1 MRTKQQVVKCCPP
14 AGACPEQVERAGMT
28 VACIGM
34 GDSKTARI
42 GWIDE
47 FKGFVLLLVC
57 LYHVEQSF
65 PQAQMGML
73 HLSALRMSAFFFI
86 SGMLFSTRRFGNF
99 KDYFI
104 HKTRVL
110 LVPYILL
117 SLLFLALDP
126 VLYNFDLFPKAPRM
140 TVMNIRPEIATIWD
154 YIYWN
159 LAKIFVAGKSSIG
172 SGPLWFVFTLYS
184 VSLIF
189 YGVQKVA
196 ICVTNKGRSPVKPG
210 MTSRVIIAL
219 IAIASLAGGWLL
231 YVNHIRL
238 PLGIERDLTVLF
250 FFANGW
256 LCKGELKDPRLRGDD
271 KKERGN
277 GSHAKS
283 TLSLIVATTVAFAAY
298 AYLEVPDPNFSIM
311 NNDLGKSLPIF
322 VASSIFGIAGLVA
335 AFILADKL
343 PNIAPIRFI
352 KGILRN
358 ISRNALVI
366 LAVHWYILLVMR
378 LLFREAINKPGIAYL
393 AIPIVIAV
401 VIGAIPLFRC
411 KLYKLLGK
419 QKISVR
425 ESLSIRD

>member
-1 MRTKQQVVKCCPP
+1 MTNKQK
-14 AGACPEQVERAGMT
+14 
-28 VACIGM
+28 
-34 GDSKTARI
+34 RI

-57 LYHVEQSF
+57 LYHVEQAF

-86 SGMLFSTRRFGNF
+86 SGMLFSTRRFPDF
-99 KDYFI
+99 KSYLV

-110 LVPYILL
+110 LIPYILL

-140 TVMNIRPEIATIWD
+140 TIMNIKPEIAGVWD

-159 LAKIFVAGKSSIG
+159 LAKIFVVGKSSIG

-184 VSLIF
+184 VSLMF

-196 ICVTNKGRSPVKPG
+196 NSIKAPRAAT
-210 MTSRVIIAL
+210 II
-219 IAIASLAGGWLL
+219 IAIASLASGWLL
-231 YVNHIRL
+231 YKNHVRL

-250 FFANGW
+250 FFACGW
-256 LCKGELKDPRLRGDD
+256 LSKEPIRNTLCGKG
-271 KKERGN
+271 KKGIPW
-277 GSHAKS
+277 
-283 TLSLIVATTVAFAAY
+283 SLVVATSITTFILYAAF
-298 AYLEVPDPNFSIM
+298 EIPNPDFSIM
-311 NNDLGKSLPIF
+311 NNYLGKSLPIF
-322 VASSIFGIAGLVA
+322 VASSFFGIAGLVT
-335 AFILADKL
+335 AFVAADKL
-343 PNIAPIRFI
+343 PNIAPIRII
-352 KGILRN
+352 KGILCN

-378 LLFREAINKPGIAYL
+378 LLFRAEINQPGIAYL
-393 AIPIVIAV
+393 STLIVTAG
-401 VIGAIPLFRC
+401 VIIAIPLFRC

-419 QKISVR
+419 EKVSIR
-425 ESLSIRD
+425 ESLSIKN

>member
-1 MRTKQQVVKCCPP
+1 MSDKAT
-14 AGACPEQVERAGMT
+14 
-28 VACIGM
+28 
-34 GDSKTARI
+34 RI

-65 PQAQMGML
+65 SYAQMGTL

-86 SGMLFSTRRFGNF
+86 SGMLFSTRRFPDF
-99 KDYFI
+99 KSYFV
-104 HKTRVL
+104 HKSKVL
-110 LVPYILL
+110 LFPYIML

-126 VLYNFDLFPKAPRM
+126 VIYNFDLFPKAPRM
-140 TVMNIRPEIATIWD
+140 TVMNIRPEIAGVWD

-184 VSLIF
+184 VSLMF
-189 YGVQKVA
+189 YSVQWVA
-196 ICVTNKGRSPVKPG
+196 IHFFSQTRKEMPHQVRHDNKKAKKTESVSKLFIA
-210 MTSRVIIAL
+210 VFAII
-219 IAIASLAGGWLL
+219 SLAGGWLL
-231 YVNHIRL
+231 YKNHIRL

-250 FFANGW
+250 FFACGW
-256 LCKGELKDPRLRGDD
+256 LCREPI
-271 KKERGN
+271 KK
-277 GSHAKS
+277 
-283 TLSLIVATTVAFAAY
+283 LSLDCFALRPRNDVILATVAIISFILY
-298 AYLEVPDPNFSIM
+298 AIVENPDPYFSIM
-311 NNDLGKSLPIF
+311 NNDLGKSLVGFIT
-322 VASSIFGIAGLVA
+322 SSIFGIAGLVA

-343 PNIAPIRFI
+343 PNKTPIRII

-378 LLFREAINKPGIAYL
+378 LLFRDAFNKPGIAYL
-393 AIPIVIAV
+393 SIAIVAAGVIA
-401 VIGAIPLFRC
+401 AIPLFRC

-419 QKISVR
+419 QPASVR
-425 ESLSIRD
+425 ESLDISK

>member
-1 MRTKQQVVKCCPP
+1 
-14 AGACPEQVERAGMT
+14 MT
-28 VACIGM
+28 NEL
-34 GDSKTARI
+34 KRI

-65 PQAQMGML
+65 PAQMGML

-86 SGMLFSTRRFGNF
+86 SGMLFSTRRFPDF
-99 KDYFI
+99 KSYLV

-140 TVMNIRPEIATIWD
+140 TVMNIKPEIATVWD

-189 YGVQKVA
+189 YGVQKIA
-196 ICVTNKGRSPVKPG
+196 NHIKAPRTA
-210 MTSRVIIAL
+210 TII

-231 YVNHIRL
+231 YKNHIHL

-256 LCKGELKDPRLRGDD
+256 LCKTAVNKFTMDCFATWARNDVGALR
-271 KKERGN
+271 N
-277 GSHAKS
+277 GTILAAAAI
-283 TLSLIVATTVAFAAY
+283 LSFVTY
-298 AYLEVPDPNFSIM
+298 ACIEIPDPNFSIM
-311 NNDLGKSLPIF
+311 NNDLGKSLPVF
-322 VASSIFGIAGLVA
+322 LASSFFGIAGLVA
-335 AFILADKL
+335 TFMFADKL
-343 PNIAPIRFI
+343 PDIAPIRII

-378 LLFREAINKPGIAYL
+378 LLFREAFNKPGIAYL
-393 AIPIVIAV
+393 AIPVVATV

-411 KLYKLLGK
+411 KLYRLLGK
-419 QKISVR
+419 QPTSAH
-425 ESLSIRD
+425 SALSIQE

>member
-1 MRTKQQVVKCCPP
+1 
-14 AGACPEQVERAGMT
+14 
-28 VACIGM
+28 M
-34 GDSKTARI
+34 GNSKTARI

-86 SGMLFSTRRFGNF
+86 SGMLFSTRRFDNF

-104 HKTRVL
+104 HKTHVL

-117 SLLFLALDP
+117 SLLFLLLDP
-126 VLYNFDLFPKAPRM
+126 VLYNFSLFPKAPRM
-140 TVMNIRPEIATIWD
+140 TVMNIHPHIANVWD

-172 SGPLWFVFTLYS
+172 AGPLWFVFTLYS
-184 VSLIF
+184 ASLIF
-189 YGVQKVA
+189 YGVQKIVPKKF
-196 ICVTNKGRSPVKPG
+196 IFFVS
-210 MTSRVIIAL
+210 L
-219 IAIASLAGGWLL
+219 ASLAGGWLL
-231 YVNHIRL
+231 YRHHIRL

-250 FFANGW
+250 FFACGYI
-256 LCKGELKDPRLRGDD
+256 CKGIIQKHLCD
-271 KKERGN
+271 KGKNRIPW
-277 GSHAKS
+277 
-283 TLSLIVATTVAFAAY
+283 SLVVATSITAFILYAAT
-298 AYLEVPDPNFSIM
+298 EVPDPNFSIM
-311 NNDLGKSLPIF
+311 NNDLGKSLPLFLASSAFGIIGLVTAF
-322 VASSIFGIAGLVA
+322 VAIDRIPGILPLRLV
-335 AFILADKL
+335 
-343 PNIAPIRFI
+343 

-366 LAVHWYILLVMR
+366 LAVHWYTLLVMR
-378 LLFREAINKPGIAYL
+378 LLFRASFNKPGIAYI

-425 ESLSIRD
+425 ESLNIKD

>member
-1 MRTKQQVVKCCPP
+1 MTN
-14 AGACPEQVERAGMT
+14 EQ
-28 VACIGM
+28 
-34 GDSKTARI
+34 KRI

-57 LYHVEQSF
+57 LYHVEQAF

-140 TVMNIRPEIATIWD
+140 TVMNIKPEIATVWD

-184 VSLIF
+184 VSLLF
-189 YGVQKVA
+189 YGVQCAARKISEILSPLRGSRMTA
-196 ICVTNKGRSPVKPG
+196 GVT
-210 MTSRVIIAL
+210 AL
-219 IAIASLAGGWLL
+219 TAIASLAGGWLL
-231 YVNHIRL
+231 HMNHIRL

-256 LCKGELKDPRLRGDD
+256 LCKGALKDPRLGSATLTTGRGDD
-271 KKERGN
+271 VRGKN
-277 GSHAKS
+277 IL
-283 TLSLIVATTVAFAAY
+283 TLVAATIVSFAAY
-298 AYLEVPDPNFSIM
+298 AYIEVPDPNFSIM
-311 NNDLGKSLPIF
+311 NNDLGKSLPVF
-322 VASSIFGIAGLVA
+322 LASSFFGIAGLVA
-335 AFILADKL
+335 TFMFADKL
-343 PNIAPIRFI
+343 PNIAPFRII

-358 ISRNALVI
+358 ISRIALVI
-366 LAVHWYILLVMR
+366 LAVHWYTLLVMR
-378 LLFREAINKPGIAYL
+378 LLFRDTFNKPGIAYL
-393 AIPIVIAV
+393 VIPVVAAV
-401 VIGAIPLFRC
+401 VIVAIPLFRC
-411 KLYKLLGK
+411 KFYRLLGK

-425 ESLSIRD
+425 KSLSIKD

>member
-1 MRTKQQVVKCCPP
+1 MTNAGTTKS
-14 AGACPEQVERAGMT
+14 RARQTNNM
-28 VACIGM
+28 
-34 GDSKTARI
+34 SEKTARI

-57 LYHVEQSF
+57 LFHVEQSF
-65 PQAQMGML
+65 PCAEMGML

-86 SGMLFSTRRFGNF
+86 SGMLFSTRRFPNF
-99 KDYFI
+99 KDYFV
-104 HKTRVL
+104 HKTKVL

-126 VLYNFDLFPKAPRM
+126 VVYNFDLFPKAPRM
-140 TVMNIRPEIATIWD
+140 MVMNIRPEIGTVWD

-184 VSLIF
+184 VNLLF
-189 YGVQKVA
+189 YGVQCAARKISEILSPLRGSRMTA
-196 ICVTNKGRSPVKPG
+196 GVT
-210 MTSRVIIAL
+210 AL
-219 IAIASLAGGWLL
+219 AAIASLAGGWFL
-231 YVNHIRL
+231 YINHIRL

-250 FFANGW
+250 FFACGS
-256 LCKGELKDPRLRGDD
+256 LCREPIKNLSSILHNNNQGEALRQSSG
-271 KKERGN
+271 
-277 GSHAKS
+277 AL
-283 TLSLIVATTVAFAAY
+283 LSLVVATIVSFAAY

-311 NNDLGKSLPIF
+311 NNDLGKDLRIF
-322 VASSIFGIAGLVA
+322 VASSFFGIAGLIGTFV
-335 AFILADKL
+335 LADKL
-343 PNIAPIRFI
+343 PDAAPVRIA

-358 ISRNALVI
+358 ISRNALII
-366 LAVHWYILLVMR
+366 LAVHWYTLLVMR

-393 AIPIVIAV
+393 AIPVVIAV

>member
-1 MRTKQQVVKCCPP
+1 MTN
-14 AGACPEQVERAGMT
+14 EQ
-28 VACIGM
+28 
-34 GDSKTARI
+34 KRI

-117 SLLFLALDP
+117 SLLFLAIDP

-140 TVMNIRPEIATIWD
+140 TVMNIKPEIATVWD

-184 VSLIF
+184 VSLLF
-189 YGVQKVA
+189 YGVQCAARKISEILSPLRGSRMTA
-196 ICVTNKGRSPVKPG
+196 GVT
-210 MTSRVIIAL
+210 AL
-219 IAIASLAGGWLL
+219 AAIASLAGGWFLHM
-231 YVNHIRL
+231 NHIRL

-256 LCKGELKDPRLRGDD
+256 LCKGALKDPRLGSATLTTGRGDD
-271 KKERGN
+271 VRGKN
-277 GSHAKS
+277 ILA
-283 TLSLIVATTVAFAAY
+283 LVAATIVAFAAY
-298 AYLEVPDPNFSIM
+298 AYLEVPDPDFSIM
-311 NNDLGKSLPIF
+311 NNNLGKSLPVF
-322 VASSIFGIAGLVA
+322 LASSFFGIAGLVA
-335 AFILADKL
+335 TFMFADKL
-343 PNIAPIRFI
+343 PNIAPFRIV

-366 LAVHWYILLVMR
+366 LAVHWYTLLVMR
-378 LLFREAINKPGIAYL
+378 LLFRDMFNKPGIAYL
-393 AIPIVIAV
+393 AIPVVATV
-401 VIGAIPLFRC
+401 VIVAIPLFRC
-411 KLYKLLGK
+411 KLYRLLGK

-425 ESLSIRD
+425 ESLNIKD

>member
-1 MRTKQQVVKCCPP
+1 MTN
-14 AGACPEQVERAGMT
+14 EQ
-28 VACIGM
+28 
-34 GDSKTARI
+34 KRI

-99 KDYFI
+99 KSYLV

-140 TVMNIRPEIATIWD
+140 TIMNIHPVITGTWD

-184 VSLIF
+184 VSLLF
-189 YGVQKVA
+189 YGVQCATRK
-196 ICVTNKGRSPVKPG
+196 ISEILSPLRGSRMTAG
-210 MTSRVIIAL
+210 MTAL
-219 IAIASLAGGWLL
+219 AAIASLAGGWLL

-250 FFANGW
+250 FFACGS
-256 LCKGELKDPRLRGDD
+256 LCREPIKNLSSFLHNNNQDALKDPRLRGDD
-271 KKERGN
+271 VRGKN
-277 GSHAKS
+277 ILA
-283 TLSLIVATTVAFAAY
+283 LVAATIVAFAAY
-298 AYLEVPDPNFSIM
+298 AYIEVPDPNFSIM
-311 NNDLGKSLPIF
+311 NNDLGKSLPVF
-322 VASSIFGIAGLVA
+322 LASSFFGIAGLVA
-335 AFILADKL
+335 TFMFADKL
-343 PNIAPIRFI
+343 PNIAPFRII
-352 KGILRN
+352 KGILHN

-366 LAVHWYILLVMR
+366 LAVHWYTLLVMR
-378 LLFREAINKPGIAYL
+378 LLFREAFNKPGIAYL
-393 AIPIVIAV
+393 AIPVVATV

-411 KLYKLLGK
+411 KLYRLLGK

-425 ESLSIRD
+425 ESLNIKD

>member
-1 MRTKQQVVKCCPP
+1 MSDGKQ
-14 AGACPEQVERAGMT
+14 
-28 VACIGM
+28 
-34 GDSKTARI
+34 RI

-65 PQAQMGML
+65 PHAEMGML

-86 SGMLFSTRRFGNF
+86 SGMLFSTRRFPNF
-99 KDYFI
+99 KDYFV
-104 HKTRVL
+104 HKTKVL

-140 TVMNIRPEIATIWD
+140 MVMNIRPEIASVWD

-184 VSLIF
+184 VSLLFYAAQRIVPRRFIF
-189 YGVQKVA
+189 
-196 ICVTNKGRSPVKPG
+196 
-210 MTSRVIIAL
+210 IASL
-219 IAIASLAGGWLL
+219 VSLAGGWLL
-231 YVNHIRL
+231 YINHIRL

-256 LCKGELKDPRLRGDD
+256 LCKGFLKGERRG
-271 KKERGN
+271 
-277 GSHAKS
+277 AKS
-283 TLSLIVATTVAFAAY
+283 NLILVAAAIISFIAY
-298 AYLEVPDPNFSIM
+298 AYIEIPDPNFSIM
-311 NNDLGKSLPIF
+311 NNDLGKDLRVF
-322 VASSIFGIAGLVA
+322 VASSFFGIAGLVTT
-335 AFILADKL
+335 FILFSRIPAPTPSRKSPVL
-343 PNIAPIRFI
+343 AVIAIF

-358 ISRNALVI
+358 VSRNALVI

-378 LLFREAINKPGIAYL
+378 LLFKDVFNRPGIAYL
-393 AIPIVIAV
+393 SILIVIVGITA
-401 VIGAIPLFRC
+401 AIPLFRC

-419 QKISVR
+419 ERATIA
-425 ESLSIRD
+425 ECLNIRD

>member
-1 MRTKQQVVKCCPP
+1 MMI
-14 AGACPEQVERAGMT
+14 AGTGMSDKAMT
-28 VACIGM
+28 
-34 GDSKTARI
+34 RI

-57 LYHVEQSF
+57 LYHIEQSF
-65 PQAQMGML
+65 ANVNMGML

-86 SGMLFSTRRFGNF
+86 SGFLFSTRRFPDF
-99 KDYFI
+99 KSYFI

-110 LVPYILL
+110 LFPYIAL

-126 VLYNFDLFPKAPRM
+126 VLYHFEWFPRAPRM
-140 TVMNIRPEIATIWD
+140 TVMTIRPEIATVWD

-189 YGVQKVA
+189 YGVMIITKRIELWIPSLRSRMTVA
-196 ICVTNKGRSPVKPG
+196 G
-210 MTSRVIIAL
+210 
-219 IAIASLAGGWLL
+219 IAIASLIAGWLL
-231 YVNHIRL
+231 YMSHIRL

-256 LCKGELKDPRLRGDD
+256 LCKGLIKNSPREGIEPRPRHDI
-271 KKERGN
+271 
-277 GSHAKS
+277 KS
-283 TLSLIVATTVAFAAY
+283 TVLRRSSGTLLIAGIALISFILYAFI
-298 AYLEVPDPNFSIM
+298 EVPDPNFSIM
-311 NNDLGKSLPIF
+311 NNDLGKSPWIF
-322 VASSIFGIAGLVA
+322 IASSFFGIAGLVA
-335 AFILADKL
+335 TFTLADKI
-343 PNIAPIRFI
+343 PNIVPVRIV

-366 LAVHWYILLVMR
+366 LAVHWWILLVLRIIFKKEMDR
-378 LLFREAINKPGIAYL
+378 PGIAYL
-393 AIPIVIAV
+393 SALIVTAGVIAAIPI
-401 VIGAIPLFRC
+401 FRC

-419 QKISVR
+419 EKVSIR
-425 ESLSIRD
+425 ESLRIRD

>member
-1 MRTKQQVVKCCPP
+1 
-14 AGACPEQVERAGMT
+14 
-28 VACIGM
+28 M
-34 GDSKTARI
+34 GRI

-65 PQAQMGML
+65 SYAQMGTL

-86 SGMLFSTRRFGNF
+86 SGMLFSTRRFPDF
-99 KDYFI
+99 KSYFV
-104 HKTRVL
+104 HKSKVL
-110 LVPYILL
+110 LFPYIML

-126 VLYNFDLFPKAPRM
+126 VIYNFDLFPKAPRM
-140 TVMNIRPEIATIWD
+140 TVMNIRPEIAGVWD

-159 LAKIFVAGKSSIG
+159 LAKIFIAGKSSIG

-189 YGVQKVA
+189 YGVQKV
-196 ICVTNKGRSPVKPG
+196 TGRIKAPRAA
-210 MTSRVIIAL
+210 TII

-231 YVNHIRL
+231 YKNHIRL

-250 FFANGW
+250 FFACGW
-256 LCKGELKDPRLRGDD
+256 LSKEPIRNTLCGKG
-271 KKERGN
+271 KKGIPW
-277 GSHAKS
+277 
-283 TLSLIVATTVAFAAY
+283 SLVVATSITAFILYAAF
-298 AYLEVPDPNFSIM
+298 EIPDPNFSIM
-311 NNDLGKSLPIF
+311 NNNLGKSLPIF
-322 VASSIFGIAGLVA
+322 VASSFFGIAGLVT
-335 AFILADKL
+335 AFVAADKIS
-343 PNIAPIRFI
+343 NIGPTRIV

-378 LLFREAINKPGIAYL
+378 LLFRAEINQPGIAYL
-393 AIPIVIAV
+393 STLIVTAG
-401 VIGAIPLFRC
+401 VIIAIPLFRC

-419 QKISVR
+419 EKVSIR
-425 ESLSIRD
+425 ESLSIKN

>member
-1 MRTKQQVVKCCPP
+1 MSDK
-14 AGACPEQVERAGMT
+14 A
-28 VACIGM
+28 
-34 GDSKTARI
+34 TARI

-86 SGMLFSTRRFGNF
+86 SGMLFSTRRFGSF

-126 VLYNFDLFPKAPRM
+126 VLYNFNLFPKAPRM
-140 TVMNIRPEIATIWD
+140 TVMNIRPEIVTVWD

-189 YGVQKVA
+189 YGVQKIFPRRA
-196 ICVTNKGRSPVKPG
+196 IFFVS
-210 MTSRVIIAL
+210 L
-219 IAIASLAGGWLL
+219 ASLAGGWIL
-231 YVNHIRL
+231 YANHIRL
-238 PLGIERDLTVLF
+238 PLGIERNLTVLF

-256 LCKGELKDPRLRGDD
+256 LCKGALKDPRLHGDD

-283 TLSLIVATTVAFAAY
+283 TLSLIVATIVSFAAY

-322 VASSIFGIAGLVA
+322 VASSFFGIAGLIG
-335 AFILADKL
+335 AFVLADRL
-343 PNIAPIRFI
+343 PNAAPVRFA

-366 LAVHWYILLVMR
+366 LAVHWYTLLVMR
-378 LLFREAINKPGIAYL
+378 LLFRASFNKPGIVYL
-393 AIPIVIAV
+393 AIPVVIAV

-419 QKISVR
+419 QKISAR
-425 ESLSIRD
+425 ESLNIKD

>member
-1 MRTKQQVVKCCPP
+1 MSDK
-14 AGACPEQVERAGMT
+14 A
-28 VACIGM
+28 
-34 GDSKTARI
+34 TARI

-126 VLYNFDLFPKAPRM
+126 VLYNFNLFPKAPRM
-140 TVMNIRPEIATIWD
+140 TVMNIRPEIAGVWD

-184 VSLIF
+184 VSLLF

-196 ICVTNKGRSPVKPG
+196 NSMKAPRAATIV
-210 MTSRVIIAL
+210 

-250 FFANGW
+250 FFACGW
-256 LCKGELKDPRLRGDD
+256 LCKEPIRNKLCVKG
-271 KKERGN
+271 KKGIPW
-277 GSHAKS
+277 
-283 TLSLIVATTVAFAAY
+283 SLVAATSITAFILYAAFE
-298 AYLEVPDPNFSIM
+298 APDPNFSIM

-322 VASSIFGIAGLVA
+322 VASSIFGIAGLVT
-335 AFILADKL
+335 AFVAADKI
-343 PNIAPIRFI
+343 PNIGPIRLF

-378 LLFREAINKPGIAYL
+378 LLFRGAFNKPGIAYL
-393 AIPIVIAV
+393 AIPVVIAV

-419 QKISVR
+419 QKISVL
-425 ESLSIRD
+425 ESLNIKD

>member
-1 MRTKQQVVKCCPP
+1 
-14 AGACPEQVERAGMT
+14 
-28 VACIGM
+28 M
-34 GDSKTARI
+34 GNGTARI

-65 PQAQMGML
+65 PCAEMGML

-86 SGMLFSTRRFGNF
+86 SGMLFSTRRFPNF
-99 KDYFI
+99 KDYFV
-104 HKTRVL
+104 HKTKVL
-110 LVPYILL
+110 LIPYILL

-140 TVMNIRPEIATIWD
+140 TVMNIRPEIVTVWD

-184 VSLIF
+184 VSLMF
-189 YGVQKVA
+189 YGVQKIVPRRF
-196 ICVTNKGRSPVKPG
+196 IFFIS
-210 MTSRVIIAL
+210 L
-219 IAIASLAGGWLL
+219 ASLAGGWLL
-231 YVNHIRL
+231 YINHIRL

-256 LCKGELKDPRLRGDD
+256 LCKGATQSLS
-271 KKERGN
+271 GN
-277 GSHAKS
+277 KLTQSFSGKNFRSAKNIL
-283 TLSLIVATTVAFAAY
+283 TLAAAAIVSFCAY
-298 AYLEVPDPNFSIM
+298 AYIEIPDPNFSIM
-311 NNDLGKSLPIF
+311 NNDLGKDFRIF
-322 VASSIFGIAGLVA
+322 VASSFFGIAGLVTT
-335 AFILADKL
+335 FVLADRL
-343 PNIAPIRFI
+343 PNIAPIRII

-378 LLFREAINKPGIAYL
+378 LLFRETFNKPGIAYL
-393 AIPIVIAV
+393 SIAIVTALVIA
-401 VIGAIPLFRC
+401 AIPLFRC

-419 QKISVR
+419 ERVSIR
-425 ESLSIRD
+425 ESLNIRD

>member
-1 MRTKQQVVKCCPP
+1 MTN
-14 AGACPEQVERAGMT
+14 EQ
-28 VACIGM
+28 
-34 GDSKTARI
+34 KRI

-86 SGMLFSTRRFGNF
+86 SGMLFSTRRFPDF
-99 KDYFI
+99 KSYLV

-117 SLLFLALDP
+117 SLLFLAIDP

-140 TVMNIRPEIATIWD
+140 TVMNIKPEIATVWD

-184 VSLIF
+184 VSLLF
-189 YGVQKVA
+189 YGVQCAARKISEILSPLRGSRMTA
-196 ICVTNKGRSPVKPG
+196 GVT
-210 MTSRVIIAL
+210 AL
-219 IAIASLAGGWLL
+219 AAIASLAGGWFL

-256 LCKGELKDPRLRGDD
+256 LCKGALKDPRLGSATLTTGRGDD
-271 KKERGN
+271 VRGKN
-277 GSHAKS
+277 ILA
-283 TLSLIVATTVAFAAY
+283 IVAATIVAFAAY
-298 AYLEVPDPNFSIM
+298 AYLEIPDPNFSIM